1 MTVLVFKDGRF
12 VVDESGPIEGSLD
25 GLYALIAEP
34 QAGQL
39 LTFNGSVWTSAA
51 PAASVLYA
59 GETAADDDTVLSVT
73 YNQIAAA
80 VAAGLG
86 VIVKTEAEGT
96 VTLVPLGSY
105 GGNAETGYTVTAGT
119 DTYTAET
126 ADGPLVKQAGG
137 GAE

>member
-1 MTVLVFKDGRF
+1 M
-12 VVDESGPIEGSLD
+12 
-25 GLYALIAEP
+25 
-34 QAGQL
+34 
-39 LTFNGSVWTSAA
+39 LT
-51 PAASVLYA
+51 
-59 GETAADDDTVLSVT
+59 VT

-86 VIVKTEAEGT
+86 VIIKTEAEGT
-96 VTLVPLGSY
+96 VTLAPLGSY
-105 GGNAETGYTVTAGT
+105 GGDAETGYTVTAGT